1 MDYKNTENWI
11 LSRVPIFQNK
21 GKVAYNPGL
30 KNVSEFIKELNLPN
44 NQLKFIHI
52 GGTNGKGSTSSY
64 VSSILQES
72 GYKVGIFS
80 SPHFYDFRERIKINN
95 TKIEKSF
102 IINFIKKNKKL
113 IKRLGL
119 SFFELS
125 FGLCLDYFNKKKI
138 DYAVIE
144 VGLGGRL
151 DATNIINPLISV
163 ITNISFDHT
172 DILGN
177 SLKMIAKEKAGIIKK
192 NSIVIIGERD
202 VETDEIFINKARQNS
217 SSIIFVSDNYSQTI
231 YSDIDYLNKNIN
243 TAIEVCNSLNLKNIN
258 LNSILNGIKNISIN
272 THFFGRW
279 TILNNDP
286 KIIFDSAHNEA
297 GFKSVADQ
305 LSKSFY
311 NNIYILL
318 SFVKGKKI
326 KKLISYLPSESK
338 VYYTSFKNN
347 RSMNYEEIKSNI
359 GGNIIF
365 GDDPK
370 KILNSIKKKALKGD
384 IVLITGTNFI
394 AKELFHEN

>member
-119 SFFELS
+119 SFVELS

-347 RSMNYEEIKSNI
+347 RSMNYKEIKSNI

-370 KILNSIKKKALKGD
+370 KILNNIKKKALKGD

>member
-1 MDYKNTENWI
+1 VDYKNTENWI

-202 VETDEIFINKARQNS
+202 VETDEIFINKARQHS

-347 RSMNYEEIKSNI
+347 RSMNYKEIKSNI

-370 KILNSIKKKALKGD
+370 KILNNIKKKALKGD

>member
-30 KNVSEFIKELNLPN
+30 KNVSEFIKELNLPD

-102 IINFIKKNKKL
+102 IINFIYKNKKL

-202 VETDEIFINKARQNS
+202 IETDEIFINKARQNS
-217 SSIIFVSDNYSQTI
+217 SSIIFVSDNHSQTTH
-231 YSDIDYLNKNIN
+231 SDIDYLNKNIN

-305 LSKSFY
+305 LSKSSY

-338 VYYTSFKNN
+338 VYYTSF
-347 RSMNYEEIKSNI
+347 
-359 GGNIIF
+359 
-365 GDDPK
+365 
-370 KILNSIKKKALKGD
+370 
-384 IVLITGTNFI
+384 NF
-394 AKELFHEN
+394 

>member
-1 MDYKNTENWI
+1 VDYKNTENWI

-347 RSMNYEEIKSNI
+347 RSMNYKEIKSNI

-370 KILNSIKKKALKGD
+370 KILNNIKKKALKGD

>member
-347 RSMNYEEIKSNI
+347 RSMNYKEIKSNI

-370 KILNSIKKKALKGD
+370 KILNNIKKKALKGD

>member
-359 GGNIIF
+359 GGNINF
-365 GDDPK
+365 VDDPK
-370 KILNSIKKKALKGD
+370 KILNNIKKKALKGD

>member
-359 GGNIIF
+359 GGNINF
-365 GDDPK
+365 VDDPK
-370 KILNSIKKKALKGD
+370 KILNNIKIKAHKGD

>member
-30 KNVSEFIKELNLPN
+30 KNVSEFIKELNLPD

-102 IINFIKKNKKL
+102 IINFIYKNKKL

-202 VETDEIFINKARQNS
+202 IETDEIFINKARQNS

-370 KILNSIKKKALKGD
+370 KILNNIKKKALKGD

>member
-202 VETDEIFINKARQNS
+202 VETDEIFINKARQHS

-318 SFVKGKKI
+318 SFVKRKKI

-347 RSMNYEEIKSNI
+347 RSMNYKEIKSNI

-370 KILNSIKKKALKGD
+370 KILNNIKKKALKGD

>member
-370 KILNSIKKKALKGD
+370 KILNNIKKKALKGD

>member
-44 NQLKFIHI
+44 NQLKFIHV

-113 IKRLGL
+113 IKRLDL

-202 VETDEIFINKARQNS
+202 VETDQIFINKARQNS

-243 TAIEVCNSLNLKNIN
+243 TAIKVCNSLNLKNIN

-305 LSKSFY
+305 LSKTFY
-311 NNIYILL
+311 NDIYILL

-326 KKLISYLPSESK
+326 KKLISYLPLESK

-347 RSMNYEEIKSNI
+347 RSMNYQEIKSNI

-370 KILNSIKKKALKGD
+370 KILNNIKKKALKGD
-384 IVLITGTNFI
+384 VVLITGTNYI

>member
-202 VETDEIFINKARQNS
+202 VETDEIFINKARQHS

-347 RSMNYEEIKSNI
+347 RSMNYKEIKSNI

-370 KILNSIKKKALKGD
+370 KILNNIKKKALKGD